1 MEQDTPEAKLGL
13 SGNDETE
20 SKEVDQKPLLSAQNA
35 IPSASSHPPPSIH
48 YVVSP
53 APFLLLLL
61 LISVFTQK
69 AHCWPSK
76 DGNCAGDAVSFS
88 IPRQPGTV

>member
-35 IPSASSHPPPSIH
+35 IIRVWS
-48 YVVSP
+48 
-53 APFLLLLL
+53 
-61 LISVFTQK
+61 
-69 AHCWPSK
+69 
-76 DGNCAGDAVSFS
+76 
-88 IPRQPGTV
+88 